1 MSLPTVSVII
11 PCFNQGGFLA
21 EALDS
26 VRSQTLPATQI
37 ILVDDGSTD
46 DTAAVARRYPGV
58 KYVRQ
63 PNRGLAAARNAGLA
77 RSSGDFIVFLDADD
91 RLKPEALDVGR
102 RELLAHPE
110 CALVWGYCVRISEH
124 GQPLPTVPP
133 PPVVDDPYEMLLRS
147 NFIWTPAVA
156 MFRRWMGAPL
166 MRFDPAF
173 DAAADYELYL
183 RIARTFPMHGHTAV
197 VAEYRLHGASM
208 SRNAAVMLTS
218 TMEVLR
224 AQRPYV
230 ARRRAYARAYEEGRR
245 SWQGFYGEQL
255 VEQLSRQVRNPRRWI
270 EAGSMMAVL
279 ARYYPRGLAAHMAR
293 AVLDRPSRR
302 PPRRVRRMV
311 SEGTSGSSA
320 NTPANRDRAA
330 APVPQPELEKRWYN
344 GAGAAVADEVSSL
357 GVRSTRGRSGDRP

>member
-11 PCFNQGGFLA
+11 PCFNQGRFVA

-26 VRSQTLPATQI
+26 VRSQTLPATNI

-46 DTAAVARRYPGV
+46 DTAAVAQRYPEV

-91 RLKPEALDVGR
+91 RLKPEALEIGR

-110 CALVWGYCVRISEH
+110 CALVWGHCVRISEH

-133 PPVVDDPYEMLLRS
+133 PPVLGDPYEVLLRG

-156 MFRRWMGAPL
+156 MFRRWLGSPL
-166 MRFDPAF
+166 MRFNPGF

-183 RIARTFPMHGHTAV
+183 RIARTFPIHGHTAV
-197 VAEYRLHGASM
+197 VADYRLHRGSM
-208 SRNAAVMLTS
+208 SRNAAVMLSS
-218 TMEVLR
+218 TLEVLR

-230 ARRRAYARAYEEGRR
+230 TRRRAYAHAYEQGRR
-245 SWQGFYGEQL
+245 SWQGHYGEQL
-255 VEQLSRQVRNPRRWI
+255 VEQLSRQLRDPRRWI
-270 EAGSMMAVL
+270 EAGSIMAVL
-279 ARYYPRGLAAHMAR
+279 ARYYPRGLAARAAR
-293 AVLDRPSRR
+293 AILDR
-302 PPRRVRRMV
+302 PPRRPLRRVRRIA
-311 SEGTSGSSA
+311 SEESSGSPLG
-320 NTPANRDRAA
+320 TPANRDRAA
-330 APVPQPELEKRWYN
+330 AAVPQPELEKRL
-344 GAGAAVADEVSSL
+344 V
-357 GVRSTRGRSGDRP
+357 

>member
-1 MSLPTVSVII
+1 VSVII
-11 PCFNQGGFLA
+11 PCFNQGRFLA

-26 VRSQTLPATQI
+26 VRSQTLPATNI

-46 DTAAVARRYPGV
+46 DTAAVVRRYPEV
-58 KYVRQ
+58 RYVRQ

-91 RLKPEALDVGR
+91 RLKPEALEVGR

-110 CALVWGYCVRISEH
+110 CVLVWGHCVRISEH

-133 PPVVDDPYEMLLRS
+133 PPVVGDPYEVLLRS

-156 MFRRWMGAPL
+156 MFRRWTGTPS
-166 MRFDPAF
+166 MRFNPEF

-183 RIARTFPMHGHTAV
+183 RIARTLPIHGHTAV

-218 TMEVLR
+218 TMEVVR

-230 ARRRAYARAYEEGRR
+230 ARRRAYARAYEQGRR
-245 SWQGFYGEQL
+245 AWQGFYGEQL
-255 VEQLSRQVRNPRRWI
+255 VEQLSRQLRNPRRWI
-270 EAGSMMAVL
+270 EAGSTVAVL
-279 ARYYPRGLAAHMAR
+279 ARYYPRGLAAHAAR
-293 AVLDRPSRR
+293 AIVDRPSRG
-302 PPRRVRRMV
+302 PRRVRRMA
-311 SEGTSGSSA
+311 SEGSSA
-320 NTPANRDRAA
+320 NTPAKRDRAA
-330 APVPQPELEKRWYN
+330 APVPQPELEKHWYN

-357 GVRSTRGRSGDRP
+357 GVRPTRGRSGDRP